1 MKTVKMI
8 ALKPIRGVAVGKV
21 FNAAPAY
28 ARIWAASGHAKS
40 YTAEDPQAP
49 PDKPSETKPAADA
62 KPAAPAKNRAYKRR
76 DAKSSE
82 TK

>member
-28 ARIWAASGHAKS
+28 ARIWAASGHAKA

-49 PDKPSETKPAADA
+49 SATPSETKPKVGE
-62 KPAAPAKNRAYKRR
+62 KPEAPKKRAYKRR
-76 DAKSSE
+76 DAKPSE

>member
-8 ALKPIRGVAVGKV
+8 ALKPIRGVAVGAV

-28 ARIWAASGHAKS
+28 ARIWKASGHAKA
-40 YTAEDPQAP
+40 YAAEEPQAP
-49 PDKPSETKPAADA
+49 PAKPSDTKPKAEDKPE
-62 KPAAPAKNRAYKRR
+62 PAKKRAYKRR
-76 DAKSSE
+76 DAKPSE